1 MRFDERFLDEIKSR
15 LRPSDVIGKTV
26 KLRRQGR
33 EYVGLSPFTKEKTPS
48 FYVNG
53 DKGQFFDFSSGKT
66 GDLITFLQE
75 TERLSF
81 TEAVERLAAEAGVP
95 LPAVDPRAAE
105 QEKVRQGL
113 AEWLELAVQWFEAE
127 LRRPVGRDARTRD
140 DIRGELRLADAREF
154 VASFAHPG
162 GNVTGFANN
171 NSALGGK
178 WVQLLKELAPRTARV
193 ALLSNQATGAP
204 LQLFMPSIQAA
215 ASSIAVEVSPAP
227 VQATDEIES
236 IIAGQARSPGGGLV
250 VMPAAFSVTNR
261 DLIIALAARYGVPTI
276 YFNRLFAESGGL
288 VAYSADF
295 VEQLRAA
302 AGYVDRILKGAKPGD
317 LPVQTPTKYELLINL
332 KTAKALALDVP
343 PHLQQLAD
351 ELIE

>member
-1 MRFDERFLDEIKSR
+1 MRRREFMTLFGRAAMMWPVAARAQQPGRMRLIGVLMGYAERDPVAQSEVAAFLGALTKLGWTEGGNFRTEIRWSAGDADRERTFAKQLID
-15 LRPSDVIGKTV
+15 LRPDVILSQSTKVTSSLV
-26 KLRRQGR
+26 R
-33 EYVGLSPFTKEKTPS
+33 ETRTIPIVF
-48 FYVNG
+48 VNV
-53 DKGQFFDFSSGKT
+53 
-66 GDLITFLQE
+66 
-75 TERLSF
+75 
-81 TEAVERLAAEAGVP
+81 A
-95 LPAVDPRAAE
+95 DP
-105 QEKVRQGL
+105 V
-113 AEWLELAVQWFEAE
+113 
-127 LRRPVGRDARTRD
+127 TS
-140 DIRGELRLADAREF
+140 EF

-227 VQATDEIES
+227 VLTTDEIES
-236 IIAGQARSPGGGLV
+236 VIAGQARSPGGGLV

-302 AGYVDRILKGAKPGD
+302 AGYVDRILKGARPGD
-317 LPVQTPTKYELLINL
+317 LPVQNPTKYELLINL

>member
-1 MRFDERFLDEIKSR
+1 MTLFGRAAMMWPVAARAQQPGRMRLIGVLMGYAERDPVAQSEVAAFLGALTKLGWTEGGNFRTEIRWSAGDADRERTFAKQLID
-15 LRPSDVIGKTV
+15 LRPDVILSQSTKVTSSLV
-26 KLRRQGR
+26 R
-33 EYVGLSPFTKEKTPS
+33 ETRTIPIVF
-48 FYVNG
+48 VNV
-53 DKGQFFDFSSGKT
+53 
-66 GDLITFLQE
+66 
-75 TERLSF
+75 
-81 TEAVERLAAEAGVP
+81 A
-95 LPAVDPRAAE
+95 DP
-105 QEKVRQGL
+105 V
-113 AEWLELAVQWFEAE
+113 
-127 LRRPVGRDARTRD
+127 TS
-140 DIRGELRLADAREF
+140 EF

-227 VQATDEIES
+227 VLATDEIES
-236 IIAGQARSPGGGLV
+236 VIAGQARSPGGGLV

-302 AGYVDRILKGAKPGD
+302 AGYVDRILKGARPGD
-317 LPVQTPTKYELLINL
+317 LPVQNPTKYELLINL

>member
-1 MRFDERFLDEIKSR
+1 MMWPVAARAQQPGRMRLIGVLMGYAESDPVAQSEVAAFLGALTKLGWTEGGNFRTEIRWSAGDADRERTFAKQLID
-15 LRPSDVIGKTV
+15 LRPDVILSQSTKVTSSLV
-26 KLRRQGR
+26 R
-33 EYVGLSPFTKEKTPS
+33 ETRTIPIVF
-48 FYVNG
+48 VNV
-53 DKGQFFDFSSGKT
+53 
-66 GDLITFLQE
+66 
-75 TERLSF
+75 
-81 TEAVERLAAEAGVP
+81 A
-95 LPAVDPRAAE
+95 DP
-105 QEKVRQGL
+105 V
-113 AEWLELAVQWFEAE
+113 
-127 LRRPVGRDARTRD
+127 TS
-140 DIRGELRLADAREF
+140 EF

-227 VQATDEIES
+227 VLATDEIES
-236 IIAGQARSPGGGLV
+236 VIAGQARSPGGGLV

-302 AGYVDRILKGAKPGD
+302 AGYVDRILKGARPGD
-317 LPVQTPTKYELLINL
+317 LPVQNPTKYELLINL

>member
-1 MRFDERFLDEIKSR
+1 MRRREFITLFGRAAMMWPVAARAQQPGRMRLIGVLMGYAESDPVAQSEVAAFLGALTKLGWTEGGNFRTEIRWSAGDADRERTFAKQLID
-15 LRPSDVIGKTV
+15 LRPDVILSQSTKVTGSLV
-26 KLRRQGR
+26 R
-33 EYVGLSPFTKEKTPS
+33 ETRTIPIVF
-48 FYVNG
+48 VNV
-53 DKGQFFDFSSGKT
+53 
-66 GDLITFLQE
+66 
-75 TERLSF
+75 
-81 TEAVERLAAEAGVP
+81 A
-95 LPAVDPRAAE
+95 DP
-105 QEKVRQGL
+105 V
-113 AEWLELAVQWFEAE
+113 
-127 LRRPVGRDARTRD
+127 TS
-140 DIRGELRLADAREF
+140 EF
-154 VASFAHPG
+154 VASFARPG

-227 VQATDEIES
+227 VLATDEIES
-236 IIAGQARSPGGGLV
+236 VIAGQARSPGGGLV

>member
-1 MRFDERFLDEIKSR
+1 MTLFGRAAMMWPVAARAQQPGRMRLIGVLMGYAESDPVAQSEVAAFLGALTKLGWTEGGNFRTEIRWSAGDADRERTFAKRLID
-15 LRPSDVIGKTV
+15 LRPDVILSQSTKVTSA
-26 KLRRQGR
+26 L
-33 EYVGLSPFTKEKTPS
+33 VGETRTIPIVF
-48 FYVNG
+48 VNV
-53 DKGQFFDFSSGKT
+53 
-66 GDLITFLQE
+66 
-75 TERLSF
+75 
-81 TEAVERLAAEAGVP
+81 A
-95 LPAVDPRAAE
+95 DP
-105 QEKVRQGL
+105 V
-113 AEWLELAVQWFEAE
+113 
-127 LRRPVGRDARTRD
+127 TS
-140 DIRGELRLADAREF
+140 EF

-227 VQATDEIES
+227 VLATDEIES
-236 IIAGQARSPGGGLV
+236 VIAGQARSPGGGLV

-317 LPVQTPTKYELLINL
+317 LPVQNPTKYELLINL

>member
-1 MRFDERFLDEIKSR
+1 MWPVAARAQQPERIRLIGVLMGYAESDPVAQSEVAAFLGALTKLGWTEGGNFRTEIRWSAGDAARESTFAKELID
-15 LRPSDVIGKTV
+15 LRPDVILSQSTKVTGSLV
-26 KLRRQGR
+26 R
-33 EYVGLSPFTKEKTPS
+33 ETRTIPIVF
-48 FYVNG
+48 VNV
-53 DKGQFFDFSSGKT
+53 
-66 GDLITFLQE
+66 
-75 TERLSF
+75 
-81 TEAVERLAAEAGVP
+81 A
-95 LPAVDPRAAE
+95 DP
-105 QEKVRQGL
+105 V
-113 AEWLELAVQWFEAE
+113 
-127 LRRPVGRDARTRD
+127 TS
-140 DIRGELRLADAREF
+140 EF

-178 WVQLLKELAPRTARV
+178 WVQLLKELAPRTERV

-227 VQATDEIES
+227 VLATDEIES
-236 IIAGQARSPGGGLV
+236 VVAGQARGPGGGLV

>member
-1 MRFDERFLDEIKSR
+1 MRRREFITLFGRAAMMWPVAARAQQPGRMRLIGVLMGYAESDPVAQSEVAAFLGALTKLGWTEGGNFRTEIRWSAGDADRERTFAKELID
-15 LRPSDVIGKTV
+15 LRPDVILSQSTKVTGSLV
-26 KLRRQGR
+26 R
-33 EYVGLSPFTKEKTPS
+33 ETRTIPIVF
-48 FYVNG
+48 VNV
-53 DKGQFFDFSSGKT
+53 
-66 GDLITFLQE
+66 
-75 TERLSF
+75 
-81 TEAVERLAAEAGVP
+81 A
-95 LPAVDPRAAE
+95 DP
-105 QEKVRQGL
+105 V
-113 AEWLELAVQWFEAE
+113 
-127 LRRPVGRDARTRD
+127 TS
-140 DIRGELRLADAREF
+140 EF
-154 VASFAHPG
+154 VASFARPG

-215 ASSIAVEVSPAP
+215 ASSIAVEVTPAP
-227 VQATDEIES
+227 VLATDEIES
-236 IIAGQARSPGGGLV
+236 VIAGQARSPGGGLV

-343 PHLQQLAD
+343 PPLQQLAD

>member
-1 MRFDERFLDEIKSR
+1 MWPVAARAQQPGRMRLIGVLMGYAESDPVAQSEVAAFLGALTKLGWTEGGNFRTEIRWSAGDADRERTFAKQLID
-15 LRPSDVIGKTV
+15 LRPDVILSQSTKVTSSLV
-26 KLRRQGR
+26 R
-33 EYVGLSPFTKEKTPS
+33 ETRTIPIVF
-48 FYVNG
+48 VNV
-53 DKGQFFDFSSGKT
+53 
-66 GDLITFLQE
+66 
-75 TERLSF
+75 
-81 TEAVERLAAEAGVP
+81 A
-95 LPAVDPRAAE
+95 DP
-105 QEKVRQGL
+105 V
-113 AEWLELAVQWFEAE
+113 
-127 LRRPVGRDARTRD
+127 TS
-140 DIRGELRLADAREF
+140 EF

-227 VQATDEIES
+227 VLATDEIES
-236 IIAGQARSPGGGLV
+236 VIAGQARSPGGGLV

-302 AGYVDRILKGAKPGD
+302 AGYVDRILKGARPGD
-317 LPVQTPTKYELLINL
+317 LPVQNPTKYELLINL

>member
-1 MRFDERFLDEIKSR
+1 MRRREFITLFGRAAMMWPVAARAQQPGRMRLIGVLMGYAESDPVAQSEVAAFLGALTKLGWTEGGNFRTEIRWSAGDADRERTFAKELID
-15 LRPSDVIGKTV
+15 LRPDVILSQSTKVTGSLV
-26 KLRRQGR
+26 R
-33 EYVGLSPFTKEKTPS
+33 ETRTIPIVF
-48 FYVNG
+48 VNV
-53 DKGQFFDFSSGKT
+53 
-66 GDLITFLQE
+66 
-75 TERLSF
+75 
-81 TEAVERLAAEAGVP
+81 A
-95 LPAVDPRAAE
+95 DP
-105 QEKVRQGL
+105 V
-113 AEWLELAVQWFEAE
+113 
-127 LRRPVGRDARTRD
+127 TS
-140 DIRGELRLADAREF
+140 EF

-236 IIAGQARSPGGGLV
+236 IIAGQARIPGGGLV

>member
-1 MRFDERFLDEIKSR
+1 MRRREFITLFGRAAMMWPVAARAQQPGRMRLIGVLMGYAESDPVAQSEVAAFLGALTKLGWTEGGNFRTEIRWSAGDADRERTFAKELID
-15 LRPSDVIGKTV
+15 LRPDVILSQSTKVTGSLV
-26 KLRRQGR
+26 R
-33 EYVGLSPFTKEKTPS
+33 ETQTIPIVF
-48 FYVNG
+48 VNV
-53 DKGQFFDFSSGKT
+53 
-66 GDLITFLQE
+66 
-75 TERLSF
+75 
-81 TEAVERLAAEAGVP
+81 A
-95 LPAVDPRAAE
+95 DP
-105 QEKVRQGL
+105 V
-113 AEWLELAVQWFEAE
+113 
-127 LRRPVGRDARTRD
+127 TS
-140 DIRGELRLADAREF
+140 EF

-193 ALLSNQATGAP
+193 ALLSNQATSAP

>member
-1 MRFDERFLDEIKSR
+1 MWPVAARAQQPGRMRLIGVLMGYAESDPVAQSEVAAFLGALTKLGWTEGGNFRTEIRWSAGDADRERTFAKQLID
-15 LRPSDVIGKTV
+15 LRPDVILSQSTKVTSSLV
-26 KLRRQGR
+26 R
-33 EYVGLSPFTKEKTPS
+33 ETRTIPIVF
-48 FYVNG
+48 VNV
-53 DKGQFFDFSSGKT
+53 
-66 GDLITFLQE
+66 
-75 TERLSF
+75 
-81 TEAVERLAAEAGVP
+81 A
-95 LPAVDPRAAE
+95 DP
-105 QEKVRQGL
+105 V
-113 AEWLELAVQWFEAE
+113 
-127 LRRPVGRDARTRD
+127 TS
-140 DIRGELRLADAREF
+140 EF

-227 VQATDEIES
+227 VLATDEIES
-236 IIAGQARSPGGGLV
+236 VIAGQARSPGGGLV

>member
-1 MRFDERFLDEIKSR
+1 MKRREFITLLSGTAVALPLAARAQQPERMRLIGVLMGYSQSDPVAQSEVAAFLSALTKLGWTEGSNFRTEIRWSAGDADRETTFAKELID
-15 LRPSDVIGKTV
+15 LRPDVILSQSTKVTSSLVRKTQAIPIVFV
-26 KLRRQGR
+26 K
-33 EYVGLSPFTKEKTPS
+33 VADPVT
-48 FYVNG
+48 
-53 DKGQFFDFSSGKT
+53 SG
-66 GDLITFLQE
+66 
-75 TERLSF
+75 
-81 TEAVERLAAEAGVP
+81 
-95 LPAVDPRAAE
+95 
-105 QEKVRQGL
+105 
-113 AEWLELAVQWFEAE
+113 
-127 LRRPVGRDARTRD
+127 
-140 DIRGELRLADAREF
+140 F
-154 VASFAHPG
+154 VASFANPG
-162 GNVTGFANN
+162 TNVTGFANN
-171 NSALGGK
+171 NSELGGK
-178 WVQLLKELAPRTARV
+178 WVQLLKEIAPRTTRV

-227 VQATDEIES
+227 VLSTDEIES
-236 IIAGQARSPGGGLV
+236 VIAAQARSSGGGLV

-332 KTAKALALDVP
+332 KTAKALDLDVP